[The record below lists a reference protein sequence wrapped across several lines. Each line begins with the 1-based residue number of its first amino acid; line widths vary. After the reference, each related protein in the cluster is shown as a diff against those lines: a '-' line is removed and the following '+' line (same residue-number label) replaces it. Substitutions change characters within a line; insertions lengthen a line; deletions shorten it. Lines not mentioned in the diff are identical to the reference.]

1 MDTYWDERYA
11 PTNRQPA
18 GRARTLSACV
28 SAPCRETRAVWP
40 FHSAAAV
47 PAPYCHSLV
56 QRGRRWINLAFL
68 DQLTNRSLLSTSR
81 PAPWIPAP
89 HLVTA
94 TLNRAL
100 KDDLRLVTPRGPQA
114 LSLAIPPANTS
125 LCLVPGN
132 PYIPDSLPLSFI
144 LLSVP
149 LLLSYS

>member
-1 MDTYWDERYA
+1 MRHA
-11 PTNRQPA
+11 GKPA
-18 GRARTLSACV
+18 RRGRFTLL
-28 SAPCRETRAVWP
+28 PQ
-40 FHSAAAV
+40 
-47 PAPYCHSLV
+47 SLRPIVILAV

-114 LSLAIPPANTS
+114 LSLAIPPANNS

-132 PYIPDSLPLSFI
+132 PYIPD
-144 LLSVP
+144 
-149 LLLSYS
+149 